1 LALPSNTSQSLVETS
16 PLSFNSCYVIE
27 ENRKPSL
34 QRTSSECKFSVLHE
48 RVELTTSAEKIK
60 EDYTYVCQDI
70 VKEFKKYDAD
80 PYKYFARFAGEH
92 SVTGRV
98 SVVTWMSLVQ
108 CCRWMW
114 MYTR

>member
-1 LALPSNTSQSLVETS
+1 MRRSLT
-16 PLSFNSCYVIE
+16 N
-27 ENRKPSL
+27 
-34 QRTSSECKFSVLHE
+34 
-48 RVELTTSAEKIK
+48 SAEKIK

-98 SVVTWMSLVQ
+98 STSLSSS
-108 CCRWMW
+108 
-114 MYTR
+114 TASP

>member
-1 LALPSNTSQSLVETS
+1 LSLD
-16 PLSFNSCYVIE
+16 
-27 ENRKPSL
+27 
-34 QRTSSECKFSVLHE
+34 
-48 RVELTTSAEKIK
+48 SAEKIK

-98 SVVTWMSLVQ
+98 SWLVIYQ
-108 CCRWMW
+108 LPGGPAIG
-114 MYTR
+114 